1 MSLSRLLDVIWLAM
15 RGSGTGPDFIVVY
28 TALGALLW
36 GFLLFKVFLQEGLQ
50 VASGHHSELPRIL
63 VKYVFIAGMFGI
75 WPELAG
81 HLFDAIKLL
90 ATLFYPDLNSLLDA
104 MANSLGFMEGS
115 EQAASNA
122 QGLTS
127 SILGT
132 LYNFTFGSLM
142 MLVGMAVVFIC
153 WGLVLVNLAGSL
165 MVLAMNLVLGPVFL
179 ALAFDRD
186 FRGHAQKW
194 LAALLSY
201 VLLIPLYGAALNV
214 AAAIA
219 GAAVPTRLFGM
230 PSGSQVMAQILGP
243 ILAVGVV
250 FSTNKVI
257 NALVGGVV
265 GSGLGSLVVG
275 VAGIGMSLVPGGSL
289 LRSTAAATRAAGGA
303 AAGAA
308 KSVGAKLSAS
318 ARAALG
324 K

>member
-1 MSLSRLLDVIWLAM
+1 MCSSLACS
-15 RGSGTGPDFIVVY
+15 
-28 TALGALLW
+28 
-36 GFLLFKVFLQEGLQ
+36 
-50 VASGHHSELPRIL
+50 ASGHN
-63 VKYVFIAGMFGI
+63 
-75 WPELAG
+75 WPAIS
-81 HLFDAIKLL
+81 FDAIKLL

-165 MVLAMNLVLGPVFL
+165 TVLAMNLVLGPVFF

-201 VLLIPLYGAALNV
+201 ILLIPLYGAALNI

-230 PSGSQVMAQILGP
+230 PSGSQVMAQIIGP
-243 ILAVGVV
+243 ILSVGVV

-257 NALVGGVV
+257 NALVGGAV
-265 GSGLGSLVVG
+265 GSGAGSLVVG
-275 VAGIGMSLVPGGSL
+275 IAGIGMSLIPGGAL
-289 LRSTAAATRAAGGA
+289 MRSTAAATRAAGGA

-308 KSVGAKLSAS
+308 KSWGPSSAPQP
-318 ARAALG
+318 ALRLG
-324 K
+324 NRRNCVTSRR